1 MQGNITTHNRFYLR
15 LPIYTYLFT
24 IHPFITMFNI
34 SQYISQYITISQDS
48 FYNINANQDLEWN
61 DILNYYYSVT
71 IYITVST
78 LYLYGIYYI
87 SCYSNGYYRSI
98 FDIGDGDDDEEEENT
113 NDTNDNTD
121 TKKDI
126 AYQVKWFEEFDE
138 MSDDEQQEGEELT
151 EEFVNNLSLNTITET
166 TPRGDVLMYY
176 SSKLG
181 SFVYHSHTKEI
192 PYSYLETVARKYVI
206 EYNCKK
212 LYIDIRKEYEKGVK
226 KYKEIKAKEEEKSD
240 ADDTKEKENKK
251 KQLFANFKTYNR
263 KGEVHNKQKDKI
275 YILKEQANRYS
286 YRGKIEEYSEAK
298 VESCLDKKVLE
309 SMGDKRS
316 EEEKRVN
323 DIDFATFKKMKM
335 NTN

>member
-1 MQGNITTHNRFYLR
+1 
-15 LPIYTYLFT
+15 
-24 IHPFITMFNI
+24 MFNI
-34 SQYISQYITISQDS
+34 SQYVTISQHS
-48 FYNINANQDLEWN
+48 FYNVNANQDLEWD
-61 DILNYYYSVT
+61 DILNYYYSLT

-98 FDIGDGDDDEEEENT
+98 FDIGDEDEDEQDDT
-113 NDTNDNTD
+113 NNNDNTD
-121 TKKDI
+121 DKTKKEI
-126 AYQVKWFEEFDE
+126 AYQMKWFEEFDE
-138 MSDDEQQEGEELT
+138 TCEEGEEGDEGDEGEEQEQEEEELT
-151 EEFVNNLSLNTITET
+151 EEFVNNLSLHTITET

-212 LYIDIRKEYEKGVK
+212 LYIDIRKEYEKGVQ
-226 KYKEIKAKEEEKSD
+226 KYKEIKAKEEKNA
-240 ADDTKEKENKK
+240 ADGGVDEAKEKEKENKK
-251 KQLFANFKTYNR
+251 KQIFANFKTYNR

-309 SMGDKRS
+309 GMGDKRS
-316 EEEKRVN
+316 EEEKRVK
-323 DIDFATFKKMKM
+323 DIDFASFKKMNM
-335 NTN
+335 NMN

>member
-1 MQGNITTHNRFYLR
+1 
-15 LPIYTYLFT
+15 
-24 IHPFITMFNI
+24 MFN
-34 SQYISQYITISQDS
+34 ISQYITISQDS

-71 IYITVST
+71 IYITVSS

-98 FDIGDGDDDEEEENT
+98 FDIGDGDDDEDEEE
-113 NDTNDNTD
+113 DNTD

-151 EEFVNNLSLNTITET
+151 EEFVNNLSLNTITDT

-226 KYKEIKAKEEEKSD
+226 KYKEIKAKEEAKSD

-323 DIDFATFKKMKM
+323 DIDFATFKKMNMNMNM

>member
-1 MQGNITTHNRFYLR
+1 
-15 LPIYTYLFT
+15 
-24 IHPFITMFNI
+24 MFNI

-61 DILNYYYSVT
+61 DILNYYYNLT
-71 IYITVST
+71 IYVIVSS
-78 LYLYGIYYI
+78 LYLYGIYYV
-87 SCYSNGYYRSI
+87 SCCSNRYYRNLYD
-98 FDIGDGDDDEEEENT
+98 FRDEDEDDA
-113 NDTNDNTD
+113 DTNDDTD
-121 TKKDI
+121 TKKEI
-126 AYQVKWFEEFDE
+126 AYQMKWFEEFDE
-138 MSDDEQQEGEELT
+138 MGDTGDTGDDEQQEGEELT

-181 SFVYHSHTKEI
+181 TFVYHSHTKEI
-192 PYSYLETVARKYVI
+192 PYNYLETVARKYVI

-212 LYIDIRKEYEKGVK
+212 LYIDIRKEYEKGVQ
-226 KYKEIKAKEEEKSD
+226 KYKEIKAKEEEKNA
-240 ADDTKEKENKK
+240 ADGGVDETKENKK
-251 KQLFANFKTYNR
+251 KQIFANFKTYNR

-323 DIDFATFKKMKM
+323 DIDFASFKKMNM

>member
-1 MQGNITTHNRFYLR
+1 
-15 LPIYTYLFT
+15 
-24 IHPFITMFNI
+24 MFNI
-34 SQYISQYITISQDS
+34 SQYVTISQDS
-48 FYNINANQDLEWN
+48 FYNVNANQDLEWD
-61 DILNYYYSVT
+61 DILNYYYNLS
-71 IYITVST
+71 IFIFVST
-78 LYLYGIYYI
+78 IYLYGIYYV
-87 SCYSNGYYRSI
+87 SCCSNRYYRNLYD
-98 FDIGDGDDDEEEENT
+98 FRDEDEDDTDTDTDTNT
-113 NDTNDNTD
+113 NDT
-121 TKKDI
+121 KKEI
-126 AYQVKWFEEFDE
+126 AYQMKWFEEFDD
-138 MSDDEQQEGEELT
+138 MSDTGDDEQEEEELT

-181 SFVYHSHTKEI
+181 TFVYHSHTKEI
-192 PYSYLETVARKYVI
+192 PYNYLETVARKYVI

-212 LYIDIRKEYEKGVK
+212 LYIDIRKEYEKGVQ
-226 KYKEIKAKEEEKSD
+226 KYKEIKAKEEEEKNAAD
-240 ADDTKEKENKK
+240 GGMDDTKENKK
-251 KQLFANFKTYNR
+251 KQIFANFKTYNR

-323 DIDFATFKKMKM
+323 DIDFASFKKMNM

>member
-1 MQGNITTHNRFYLR
+1 
-15 LPIYTYLFT
+15 
-24 IHPFITMFNI
+24 MFNI
-34 SQYISQYITISQDS
+34 SQYVTISQHS
-48 FYNINANQDLEWN
+48 FYNVNANQDLEWD
-61 DILNYYYSVT
+61 DILNYYYNLS
-71 IYITVST
+71 IFIFVST
-78 LYLYGIYYI
+78 IYLYGIYYV
-87 SCYSNGYYRSI
+87 SCCSNRYYRNLYD
-98 FDIGDGDDDEEEENT
+98 FRDEDEDDTDT
-113 NDTNDNTD
+113 DTNDNTND
-121 TKKDI
+121 TKKEI
-126 AYQVKWFEEFDE
+126 AYQMKWFEEFDE
-138 MSDDEQQEGEELT
+138 MGDTGDTGDDEQQEGEELT

-181 SFVYHSHTKEI
+181 TFVYHSHTKEI
-192 PYSYLETVARKYVI
+192 PYNYLETVARKYVI

-212 LYIDIRKEYEKGVK
+212 LYIDIRKEYEKGVQ
-226 KYKEIKAKEEEKSD
+226 KYKEIKAKEEEKNAAD
-240 ADDTKEKENKK
+240 GGVDDTKENKK
-251 KQLFANFKTYNR
+251 KQIFANFKTYNR

-323 DIDFATFKKMKM
+323 DIDFASFKKMNM

>member
-1 MQGNITTHNRFYLR
+1 
-15 LPIYTYLFT
+15 
-24 IHPFITMFNI
+24 MFNI

-61 DILNYYYSVT
+61 DILNYYYNLT
-71 IYITVST
+71 IYVIVSS
-78 LYLYGIYYI
+78 LYLYGIYYV
-87 SCYSNGYYRSI
+87 SCCSNRYYRNLYD
-98 FDIGDGDDDEEEENT
+98 FRDEDEDDA
-113 NDTNDNTD
+113 DTNDDTD
-121 TKKDI
+121 TKKEI
-126 AYQVKWFEEFDE
+126 AYQMKWFEEFDE
-138 MSDDEQQEGEELT
+138 MGDTGDDEQQEGEELT

-181 SFVYHSHTKEI
+181 TFVYHSHTKEI
-192 PYSYLETVARKYVI
+192 PYNYLETVARKYVI

-226 KYKEIKAKEEEKSD
+226 KYKEIKAKEEEEKNA
-240 ADDTKEKENKK
+240 ADGGVDETKENKK
-251 KQLFANFKTYNR
+251 KQIFANFKTYNR

-323 DIDFATFKKMKM
+323 DIDFASFKKMNM
-335 NTN
+335 NMN

>member
-1 MQGNITTHNRFYLR
+1 M
-15 LPIYTYLFT
+15 
-24 IHPFITMFNI
+24 
-34 SQYISQYITISQDS
+34 
-48 FYNINANQDLEWN
+48 
-61 DILNYYYSVT
+61 
-71 IYITVST
+71 
-78 LYLYGIYYI
+78 
-87 SCYSNGYYRSI
+87 
-98 FDIGDGDDDEEEENT
+98 
-113 NDTNDNTD
+113 
-121 TKKDI
+121 
-126 AYQVKWFEEFDE
+126 KWFEEFDD
-138 MSDDEQQEGEELT
+138 MSDTGDTGDDEQQEGEELT

-181 SFVYHSHTKEI
+181 TFVYHSHTKEI
-192 PYSYLETVARKYVI
+192 PYNYLETVARKYVI

-212 LYIDIRKEYEKGVK
+212 LYIDIRKEYEKGVQ
-226 KYKEIKAKEEEKSD
+226 KYKEIKAKEEEEKNA
-240 ADDTKEKENKK
+240 ADDTKENKK
-251 KQLFANFKTYNR
+251 KQIFANFKTYNR

-323 DIDFATFKKMKM
+323 DIDFASFKKMNM